1 MTSPHRVR
9 LKLSLSLLLALA
21 LLAGTLTGCANTA
34 KRFSGKAALKHVQA
48 QMAFGPRPVGS
59 EANRRTG
66 DYIMRTLEANG
77 WRTEAQE
84 FAWLGLK
91 VRNIIGRKGKGPT
104 IILGAHYDTRPV
116 ADSDPSDRTIPVPG
130 ANDGGSGTAVLLE
143 LSRVLDKSVTDR
155 AEIMLAFFDAEDRG
169 GLNGWQWCVGSRY
182 LAANLDVRP
191 QYVLVVDMIGDD
203 DQRIYYEWTST
214 LWLQEKV
221 WRVAAD
227 LGYQQHFI
235 AQHRHSILDDHS
247 SFQQWSIPAALII
260 DFDYPY
266 WHTRYDTLDKI
277 SADSLQRVGDVL
289 ETMLEKEPFA
299 NPTEGPGSPVK
310 R

>member
-1 MTSPHRVR
+1 
-9 LKLSLSLLLALA
+9 
-21 LLAGTLTGCANTA
+21 
-34 KRFSGKAALKHVQA
+34 
-48 QMAFGPRPVGS
+48 
-59 EANRRTG
+59 
-66 DYIMRTLEANG
+66 
-77 WRTEAQE
+77 
-84 FAWLGLK
+84 
-91 VRNIIGRKGKGPT
+91 
-104 IILGAHYDTRPV
+104 
-116 ADSDPSDRTIPVPG
+116 
-130 ANDGGSGTAVLLE
+130 
-143 LSRVLDKSVTDR
+143 VLDKSVTDR